1 MTGGIPGK
9 EAGDTS
15 RVEVD
20 NINVWSEKN
29 RMPLN
34 MKKTWEIVVRGNV
47 SRPLPASIS
56 TIERKTWL
64 RILGITLQDNPCN
77 WDLHIE
83 ELINKASSRMYIMGV
98 CKYYD
103 LFVNSLIMSIFT
115 YGIELWGCAY

>member
-20 NINVWSEKN
+20 SINVWSEKN

-47 SRPLPASIS
+47 SRPLPDSIS

-64 RILGITLQDNPCN
+64 RILGITLQDNPCD
-77 WDLHIE
+77 WDL
-83 ELINKASSRMYIMGV
+83 
-98 CKYYD
+98 
-103 LFVNSLIMSIFT
+103 
-115 YGIELWGCAY
+115 